1 GLIVSN
7 GQSLGR
13 FAFDG
18 VVFGKVEIPGDIKS
32 FYAGWILTGDA
43 HGARQGVPIFLNNF
57 ELDPNSGRPREIDDG
72 LFVPRDNFFVGG
84 DLESLYTQGIGW
96 DGSYSGSRP
105 HYMSGTE
112 VRVNGRLGNVTVL
125 GPNAA
130 DFHVLNQRPITSQ
143 HQSI

>member
-1 GLIVSN
+1 M
-7 GQSLGR
+7 R
-13 FAFDG
+13 DW
-18 VVFGKVEIPGDIKS
+18 
-32 FYAGWILTGDA
+32 AGWILTGDA

-84 DLESLYTQGIGW
+84 DVELLSTQAIGW
-96 DGSYSGSRP
+96 DGSYAGSSP

-130 DFHVLNQRPITSQ
+130 DFHVFHDTRLPCFRERVLLHRGRVNISDVL
-143 HQSI
+143 